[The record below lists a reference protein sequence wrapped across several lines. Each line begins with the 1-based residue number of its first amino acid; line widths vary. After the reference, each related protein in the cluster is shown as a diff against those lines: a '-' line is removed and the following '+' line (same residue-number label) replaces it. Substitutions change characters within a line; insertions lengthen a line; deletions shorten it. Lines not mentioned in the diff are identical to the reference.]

1 MLFAVE
7 VGGDAVERVQKDYW
21 RQFPGDAEG
30 RPFADALA
38 AEVAAHRDALDV
50 RITAASRNWRL
61 ERMNRVDRNVLRL
74 ATLELWRH
82 PEVPPAVVLDE
93 AVDLAKRYGTE
104 DSGAF
109 VNGVLAR
116 VAADLGV
123 TVEPSPGAARAED
136 D

>member
-1 MLFAVE
+1 
-7 VGGDAVERVQKDYW
+7 
-21 RQFPGDAEG
+21 
-30 RPFADALA
+30 
-38 AEVAAHRDALDV
+38 V

-116 VAADLGV
+116 IASDLGV
-123 TVEPSPGAARAED
+123 TVEPGVARAED